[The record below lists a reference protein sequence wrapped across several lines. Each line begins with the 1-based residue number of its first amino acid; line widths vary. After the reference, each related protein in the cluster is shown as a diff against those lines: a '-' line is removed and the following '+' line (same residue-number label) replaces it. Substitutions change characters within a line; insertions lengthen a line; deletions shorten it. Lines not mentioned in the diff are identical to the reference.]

1 MADVGPTDRT
11 GSGLIK
17 RTSFMGADQ
26 RAPGVR
32 EALTHG
38 TAGEHG
44 DVCECFVCLI
54 VIVHFEQAMFQ

>member
-17 RTSFMGADQ
+17 RTSFMGTEQ
-26 RAPGVR
+26 RAPGVSV
-32 EALTHG
+32 ASTHG

-54 VIVHFEQAMFQ
+54 II